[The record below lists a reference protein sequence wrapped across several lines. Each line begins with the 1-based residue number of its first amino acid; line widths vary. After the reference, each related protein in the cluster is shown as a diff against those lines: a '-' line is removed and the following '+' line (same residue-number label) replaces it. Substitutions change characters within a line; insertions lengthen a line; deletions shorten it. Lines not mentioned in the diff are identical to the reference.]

1 MSEITNESSIKDDE
15 MVNQVRN
22 AIEHRAT
29 WMGLMSR
36 EAKKAGAD
44 WEAIARKAVRCTGC
58 IHGKRIAKKMAVEE
72 GMESF
77 AKHFVPELTQR
88 LFEMD
93 IKELSDTEL
102 RIEFNYCPLV
112 NAWQKLNI
120 SEDIIRT
127 LCDIAMDGDRGI
139 AEELGLEFELGS
151 TIAKGG
157 KTCEVRFQTR

>member
-1 MSEITNESSIKDDE
+1 
-15 MVNQVRN
+15 VRN

-44 WEAIARKAVRCTGC
+44 WEAIARKAIKSTGC

-77 AKHFVPELTQR
+77 TKHFVPELTQK

-93 IKELSDTEL
+93 IKELSATEL

-120 SEDIIRT
+120 GDDTMRI

-139 AEELGLEFELGS
+139 AEELGLEFELGG

-157 KTCEVRFQTR
+157 KTCEVRFQTK